1 MLMSP
6 YCARETIGGTS
17 AVPRTVVGDGAT
29 VGEGAGFADEL
40 TDAVGVGLELAGAVH
55 APTMRAADKSR
66 TAIFMA
72 QMFAHEASG
81 LLASQRAGERI
92 VHDVPL
98 VSHTG
103 DVVLAR
109 AEFDRR
115 PGANLRYCL
124 RKRFAWMQRYLGT
137 ESFAVEVG
145 CGAGFSEKFL
155 RAGRLELTD
164 AEPRPW
170 VSRVVDA
177 QELPYIDA
185 SVDVLIANNVIH
197 HLAYPDR
204 FFREAARVLR
214 PSGHLLVQECNLGK
228 TTEWA
233 LRVTGHEGFDW
244 SADPFDASRPC
255 NDPKDPWSANCA
267 IPNLLFDDL
276 ATFRK
281 RYPMFEVVDSG
292 LSEFFIHFNNGGIS
306 ARVPYLP
313 LPEAALKVVDAVD
326 SALVAIAPGFFAAQ
340 RRVAF
345 RRL

>member
-1 MLMSP
+1 M
-6 YCARETIGGTS
+6 
-17 AVPRTVVGDGAT
+17 
-29 VGEGAGFADEL
+29 
-40 TDAVGVGLELAGAVH
+40 
-55 APTMRAADKSR
+55 
-66 TAIFMA
+66 
-72 QMFAHEASG
+72 
-81 LLASQRAGERI
+81 
-92 VHDVPL
+92 PL

-103 DVVLAR
+103 DVELAR

-124 RKRFAWMQRYLGT
+124 RKRFGWMQRYLGP

-170 VSRVVDA
+170 VTRVVDA
-177 QELPYIDA
+177 HELPYADA
-185 SVDVLIANNVIH
+185 SIDVIISNNVIH

-204 FFREAARVLR
+204 FFREATRTLR
-214 PSGHLLVQECNLGK
+214 PGGHLLVQECNLGK

-233 LRVTGHEGFDW
+233 LRITGHEGFDW

-255 NDPKDPWSANCA
+255 NDPGDPWSANCA

-276 ATFRK
+276 ARFSA
-281 RYPMFEVVDSG
+281 RYPLFEVAEQG

-313 LPEAALKVVDAVD
+313 LPESLLRVVDSVD
-326 SALVAIAPGFFAAQ
+326 GALVAVAPGFFAAQ
-340 RRVAF
+340 RRIAL

>member
-1 MLMSP
+1 M
-6 YCARETIGGTS
+6 
-17 AVPRTVVGDGAT
+17 
-29 VGEGAGFADEL
+29 
-40 TDAVGVGLELAGAVH
+40 
-55 APTMRAADKSR
+55 
-66 TAIFMA
+66 
-72 QMFAHEASG
+72 
-81 LLASQRAGERI
+81 
-92 VHDVPL
+92 PL

-124 RKRFAWMQRYLGT
+124 RKRFAWMQRYLGPQ
-137 ESFAVEVG
+137 SFAVEVG
-145 CGAGFSEKFL
+145 CGAGFSERFI

-170 VSRVVDA
+170 VARVVDA
-177 QELPYIDA
+177 HELPYADA
-185 SVDVLIANNVIH
+185 TVDVLIANNVIH

-214 PSGHLLVQECNLGK
+214 QDGHLLVQECNLGK

-233 LRVTGHEGFDW
+233 LRLTGHEGFDW
-244 SADPFDASRPC
+244 TADPFDASRPC

-276 ATFRK
+276 PHFRK
-281 RYPMFEVVDSG
+281 RYPMFEVAESG

-313 LPEAALKVVDAVD
+313 LPESALRVVDAVD
-326 SALVAIAPGFFAAQ
+326 GALVRVAPRFFAAQ
-340 RRVAF
+340 RRIALQRV
-345 RRL
+345 

>member
-1 MLMSP
+1 M
-6 YCARETIGGTS
+6 
-17 AVPRTVVGDGAT
+17 
-29 VGEGAGFADEL
+29 
-40 TDAVGVGLELAGAVH
+40 
-55 APTMRAADKSR
+55 
-66 TAIFMA
+66 
-72 QMFAHEASG
+72 
-81 LLASQRAGERI
+81 
-92 VHDVPL
+92 PL

-103 DVVLAR
+103 DVALAR

-124 RKRFAWMQRYLGT
+124 RKRFAWMQRYLGP
-137 ESFAVEVG
+137 ESFVVEVG
-145 CGAGFSEKFL
+145 CGAGFSEKFI

-177 QELPYIDA
+177 QELPYTDA

-214 PSGHLLVQECNLGK
+214 PGSGHLLVQECNLGK

-233 LRVTGHEGFDW
+233 LRITGHEGFDW

-276 ATFRK
+276 AAFRK
-281 RYPMFEVVDSG
+281 RYPMFEVAESG

-306 ARVPYLP
+306 ARVPYVP
-313 LPEAALKVVDAVD
+313 LPEPALNVIDAVD

-345 RRL
+345 RRV